1 MSRYLEALGWAGLQ
15 LLCPF
20 VHRLGP
26 VAGYGSGQGTTKQQA
41 VCQASWRVVWT
52 RHHLGYESP
61 VDIQKLK
68 PLNGLGDL
76 ESPSK
81 GSAPRRREAWM
92 GGGAESRFS
101 ALEPWAND
109 CTFQNLS

>member
-1 MSRYLEALGWAGLQ
+1 MGQAKGLPSSKSCARPLG
-15 LLCPF
+15 
-20 VHRLGP
+20 
-26 VAGYGSGQGTTKQQA
+26 GSSGREHG
-41 VCQASWRVVWT
+41 SDHES
-52 RHHLGYESP
+52 HHLGYESP

-92 GGGAESRFS
+92 GGGAESHFS

-109 CTFQNLS
+109 